1 MAGTDLVPEPLLP
14 GVWWLEGTR
23 GSNVYLVQADDG
35 SLALIDPGFPSN
47 LEPILLQLSAFERPL
62 AAILL
67 THAHFDH
74 AGAAADLHRATGARI
89 VAGRGDCRSRGDGVF
104 LATGLGRSHVARWLG
119 AKVAPPPQDAP
130 VHVPVDE
137 EQEVLPGLIA
147 VPTPG
152 HTPGSLCYLLP
163 RASAAFVGDLVIS
176 HGGMLTRPLTLANW
190 DDACY
195 LAALAWFAERAP
207 EAGLP
212 GHGEPVLLGFG
223 EALRELARL
232 PRRRGLAALAP
243 DRLVRLMRFSRGFLR
258 SRRGGGALPARLP
271 SPSAGD
277 GDPGPEDGRDG

>member
-1 MAGTDLVPEPLLP
+1 MSRTDLVPEPLLP

-23 GSNVYLVQADDG
+23 GSNAYLVQADDG
-35 SLALIDPGFPSN
+35 SLALVDPGFPGN
-47 LEPILLQLSAFERPL
+47 LEALLLQLSAFDQPL
-62 AAILL
+62 AAILV
-67 THAHFDH
+67 THAHLDH

-89 VAGRGDCRSRGDGVF
+89 VAGRGDCRLAAGRLY

-119 AKVAPPPQDAP
+119 SKVAPPRQDAP
-130 VHVPVDE
+130 VHVAVEE

-176 HGGMLTRPLTLANW
+176 HGGTLTRPLALANW
-190 DDACY
+190 NDARY
-195 LAALAWFAERAP
+195 LATLASFAERAP

-232 PRRRGLAALAP
+232 PRRRGLSALAP
-243 DRLVRLMRFSRGFLR
+243 DRLVRLARFSRRFV
-258 SRRGGGALPARLP
+258 SPRRGGTLLPERLP
-271 SPSAGD
+271 PLSAGD
-277 GDPGPEDGRDG
+277 GDPQPDGDRDR